1 MDESTDSTHDHLF
14 DELSALTAIDGVSGH
29 EGPVIAALRERFAGI
44 VSDVT
49 VDAMGNLYARREG
62 GSGRHVMIEAHSDEI
77 GFLVAA
83 IEPDGWLR
91 VQAVGGVSPA
101 VAQGRVVAVRGA
113 TGVIGLR
120 SGHLSRGEI
129 SPVDLDGLYVDLGF
143 DSREQVERLGI
154 RVGDGVVLQNP
165 LRRLA
170 NATRIAGKAI
180 DNRAGCVV
188 LLETL
193 RALASESLAGPLTAV
208 VAVQEEVGMKGARI
222 AAERVRPDLAIV
234 VDTVPCADTPDSH
247 GVTTFPARLGA
258 GPVVQISS
266 GRAASGYLMPEWVRD
281 TVVSLAD
288 AAGIP
293 YQLAAFA
300 FGDTDASG
308 IYDAAGG
315 IPTVVVT
322 MPRRYSHSPVEVLD
336 LRDLESAIRL
346 CGEIVRH
353 ADRFTPNWMDQ

>member
-1 MDESTDSTHDHLF
+1 MTDNAHDRLF
-14 DELSALTAIDGVSGH
+14 DELASLTAIDGVSGH
-29 EGPVIAALRERFAGI
+29 EGPVIAALRERFAPI
-44 VSDVT
+44 VPNVT
-49 VDAMGNLYARREG
+49 IDTMGNLYARRDG
-62 GSGRHVMIEAHSDEI
+62 GGGPHVMIEAHSDEI

-91 VQAVGGVSPA
+91 VQAVGGVSAA
-101 VAQGRVVAVRGA
+101 VAQGRMVQVRGVD
-113 TGVIGLR
+113 GVIGLR
-120 SGHLSRGEI
+120 SGHLSRGAAA
-129 SPVDLDGLYVDLGF
+129 PVDLDGLYVDLGF
-143 DSREQVERLGI
+143 DSREQIERLGI
-154 RVGDGVVLQNP
+154 RVGDGVVIQNP

-170 NATRIAGKAI
+170 NRTRIAGKGI

-193 RALASESLAGPLTAV
+193 RALGDASLAGPLTAV
-208 VAVQEEVGMKGARI
+208 VAVQEEVGMKGARV

-247 GVTTFPARLGA
+247 GVTTFPVRLGG
-258 GPVVQISS
+258 GPVVQVSS
-266 GRAASGYLMPEWVRD
+266 GGAASGYLMPEWVRD
-281 TVVSLAD
+281 TIVSLAD
-288 AAGIP
+288 AADIP

-336 LRDLESAIRL
+336 LRDLEAAIRL
-346 CGEIVRH
+346 CVEIVRH
-353 ADRFTPNWMDQ
+353 ADRFTPNWAGQ